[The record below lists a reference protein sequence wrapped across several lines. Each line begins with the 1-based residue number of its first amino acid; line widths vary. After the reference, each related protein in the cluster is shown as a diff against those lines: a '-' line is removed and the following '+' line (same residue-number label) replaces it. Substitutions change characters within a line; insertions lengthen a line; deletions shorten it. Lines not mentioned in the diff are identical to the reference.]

1 MCPIENG
8 HNRILPIDYV
18 TFVIVDNTTDNIVS
32 IVIEL
37 AQSEDLTTSCYFAES
52 QLRRRIEACTIGR
65 QKQYSKELF
74 IQVSFS
80 LSIRVLTC
88 T

>member
-37 AQSEDLTTSCYFAES
+37 AQSGDLTTSCYCAES
-52 QLRRRIEACTIGR
+52 QLKEIEACTIRLPEIVFQRTIYLGP
-65 QKQYSKELF
+65 
-74 IQVSFS
+74 FS
-80 LSIRVLTC
+80 LSIRVLT
-88 T
+88 